1 MPSDSPCA
9 TVLLVDRDPAI
20 ARDIM
25 AYLSERGY
33 EVEWVDDGE
42 KAYNHLDGHQV
53 DVLITDLNSQR
64 IDGMRLMAVAKERNP
79 EICVVLI
86 TEEPDI
92 ELATE
97 AMRQGAVDFQT
108 KPLNLGKL
116 EAVIEQA
123 LGRQKLVLEQHE
135 LKRRLDERYGL
146 DNLVGQSPQMMKVYE
161 AVRQIA
167 PTRGSALIRGETGT
181 GKDLIA
187 QAIHNNSPRRDAP
200 FVKLNCANLPEA
212 LVESELFGHVSGA
225 FTGAVQKRTGRF
237 EVADKGTLFL
247 DEIGELSLPLQAKLL
262 RVLEQQQFERLGD
275 NRTISVDVRLIAA
288 TNRSLEKMMET
299 GQFRDDLYY
308 RLRVVSI
315 EVPPLRDRREDI
327 PLLTHHFLKEAR
339 DAYVP
344 EVQEIR
350 IPTGVSMKEV
360 ERIVIEETMKAAN
373 YNKEACAK
381 TLGIGLRTLYRKLKA
396 YNISTRGFS
405 STGSNGGKALE
416 GITRNAMDV
425 LMRYDWPGNVRELK
439 NIIEGMVIMA
449 RSGAA
454 LDVDDLPEHIRKAVA
469 RRRE

>member
-1 MPSDSPCA
+1 MPNDPPRA

-64 IDGMRLMAVAKERNP
+64 IDGMRLMAVAKDRNP

-86 TEEPDI
+86 TEEPDV

-146 DNLVGQSPQMMKVYE
+146 DNLVGQSRQMTRVYE

-275 NRTISVDVRLIAA
+275 NRTITVDVRLIAA
-288 TNRSLEKMMET
+288 TNRPLEKMMET

-315 EVPPLRDRREDI
+315 EVPPLRNRREDI
-327 PLLTHHFLKEAR
+327 PLLADHFLKEAR
-339 DAYVP
+339 
-344 EVQEIR
+344 
-350 IPTGVSMKEV
+350 
-360 ERIVIEETMKAAN
+360 ETH
-373 YNKEACAK
+373 
-381 TLGIGLRTLYRKLKA
+381 
-396 YNISTRGFS
+396 
-405 STGSNGGKALE
+405 GKAVE
-416 GITRNAMDV
+416 GISRKALDV

-439 NIIEGMVIMA
+439 NIIEGMVIMSRA
-449 RSGAA
+449 GSA
-454 LDVDDLPEHIRKAVA
+454 LDLQDVPEYLRHTTTPEVSEIRIPTGVTMKDVERIVIEETMKVTGHNKEACA
-469 RRRE
+469 RTLGIGLRTLYRKLKEYDIR

>member
-1 MPSDSPCA
+1 MPNESPRA

-64 IDGMRLMAVAKERNP
+64 IDGMRLMAVAKDRNP

-86 TEEPDI
+86 TEEPDV

-146 DNLVGQSPQMMKVYE
+146 DNLVGQSRQMMKVYE

-275 NRTISVDVRLIAA
+275 NRTITVDVRLIAA
-288 TNRSLEKMMET
+288 TNRPLEKMMET

-327 PLLTHHFLKEAR
+327 PLLANHFLKEAR
-339 DAYVP
+339 
-344 EVQEIR
+344 
-350 IPTGVSMKEV
+350 
-360 ERIVIEETMKAAN
+360 ETH
-373 YNKEACAK
+373 
-381 TLGIGLRTLYRKLKA
+381 
-396 YNISTRGFS
+396 
-405 STGSNGGKALE
+405 GKAVE
-416 GITRNAMDV
+416 GISRKALDV

-439 NIIEGMVIMA
+439 NIIEGMVIMSRA
-449 RSGAA
+449 GSA
-454 LDVDDLPEHIRKAVA
+454 LDLHDVPAYLRHTTTPEVSEIRIPTGVTMKDVERIVIEETMKLTGHNKEACARTLGIGLRTLYRKLKEYDLR
-469 RRRE
+469 

>member
-1 MPSDSPCA
+1 MPNDSPRA

-64 IDGMRLMAVAKERNP
+64 IDGMRLMAVAKDRNP

-86 TEEPDI
+86 TEEPDV

-146 DNLVGQSPQMMKVYE
+146 DNLVGQSRQMTRVYE

-275 NRTISVDVRLIAA
+275 NRTITVDVRLIAA
-288 TNRSLEKMMET
+288 TNRPLEKMMET

-315 EVPPLRDRREDI
+315 EVPPLRNRREDI
-327 PLLTHHFLKEAR
+327 PLLADHFLKEAR
-339 DAYVP
+339 
-344 EVQEIR
+344 
-350 IPTGVSMKEV
+350 
-360 ERIVIEETMKAAN
+360 ETH
-373 YNKEACAK
+373 
-381 TLGIGLRTLYRKLKA
+381 
-396 YNISTRGFS
+396 
-405 STGSNGGKALE
+405 GKAVE
-416 GITRNAMDV
+416 GISRKALDV

-439 NIIEGMVIMA
+439 NIIEGMVIMSRA
-449 RSGAA
+449 GSA
-454 LDVDDLPEHIRKAVA
+454 LDLQDVPEYLRHTTTPEVSEIRIPTGVTMKDVERIVIEETMKLTGHNKEACA
-469 RRRE
+469 RTLGIGLRTLYRKLKEYDIR

>member
-1 MPSDSPCA
+1 MPNDSPCA
-9 TVLLVDRDPAI
+9 TVLLVDRDPGI

-64 IDGMRLMAVAKERNP
+64 IDGMRLLAVAKDRNP

-86 TEEPDI
+86 TEEPDV

-123 LGRQKLVLEQHE
+123 IGRQKLVLEQHE

-327 PLLTHHFLKEAR
+327 PLLADHFLKEAR
-339 DAYVP
+339 ATHDKAVEGISRKVLDVLTRYKWPGNVRELKNIIEGMVIMTRSGSVLDLQDVP
-344 EVQEIR
+344 EYLRHTTAPEVSEIR
-350 IPTGVSMKEV
+350 IPTGVTMKEV
-360 ERIVIEETMKAAN
+360 ERIVIEETMKVTG

-381 TLGIGLRTLYRKLKA
+381 TLGIGLRTLYRKLKE
-396 YNISTRGFS
+396 Y
-405 STGSNGGKALE
+405 
-416 GITRNAMDV
+416 DV
-425 LMRYDWPGNVRELK
+425 R
-439 NIIEGMVIMA
+439 
-449 RSGAA
+449 
-454 LDVDDLPEHIRKAVA
+454 
-469 RRRE
+469 

>member
-1 MPSDSPCA
+1 MPNDSPRA

-64 IDGMRLMAVAKERNP
+64 IDGMRLMAVAKDRNP

-86 TEEPDI
+86 TEEPDV

-146 DNLVGQSPQMMKVYE
+146 DNLVGQSRQMTRVYE

-275 NRTISVDVRLIAA
+275 NRTITVDVRLIAA
-288 TNRSLEKMMET
+288 TNRPLEKMMET

-315 EVPPLRDRREDI
+315 EVPPLRNRREDI
-327 PLLTHHFLKEAR
+327 PLLADHFLKEAR
-339 DAYVP
+339 
-344 EVQEIR
+344 
-350 IPTGVSMKEV
+350 
-360 ERIVIEETMKAAN
+360 ETH
-373 YNKEACAK
+373 
-381 TLGIGLRTLYRKLKA
+381 
-396 YNISTRGFS
+396 
-405 STGSNGGKALE
+405 GKAVE
-416 GITRNAMDV
+416 GISRKALDV

-439 NIIEGMVIMA
+439 NIIEGMVIMSRA
-449 RSGAA
+449 GSA
-454 LDVDDLPEHIRKAVA
+454 LDLQDVPEYLRHTTTPEVSEIRIPTGVTMKDVERIVIEETMKVTGHNKEACA
-469 RRRE
+469 RTLGIGLRTLYRKLKEYDIR

>member
-1 MPSDSPCA
+1 MPNDSPRA

-64 IDGMRLMAVAKERNP
+64 IDGMRLMAVAKDRNP

-86 TEEPDI
+86 TEEPDV

-146 DNLVGQSPQMMKVYE
+146 DNLVGQSRQMTRVYE

-275 NRTISVDVRLIAA
+275 NRTITVDVRLIAA
-288 TNRSLEKMMET
+288 TNRPLEKMMET

-315 EVPPLRDRREDI
+315 EVPPLRNRREDI
-327 PLLTHHFLKEAR
+327 PLLADHFLKEAR
-339 DAYVP
+339 
-344 EVQEIR
+344 
-350 IPTGVSMKEV
+350 
-360 ERIVIEETMKAAN
+360 ETH
-373 YNKEACAK
+373 
-381 TLGIGLRTLYRKLKA
+381 
-396 YNISTRGFS
+396 
-405 STGSNGGKALE
+405 GKAVE
-416 GITRNAMDV
+416 GISRKALDV

-439 NIIEGMVIMA
+439 NIIEGMVIMSRA
-449 RSGAA
+449 GSA
-454 LDVDDLPEHIRKAVA
+454 LDLQDVPEYLRHTTAPEVSEIRIPTGVTMKDVERIVIEETMKLTGHNKEACA
-469 RRRE
+469 RTLGIGLRTLYRKLKEYDIR